1 MSKRDLNSNSCGQF
15 GKLKSD
21 KAATRF
27 SVAIASND
35 QYPRVRRRA
44 RKPSTEKTEKRTKS
58 AAGNEETEKPTG
70 TLYVCVC
77 VVK

>member
-27 SVAIASND
+27 SFAIASSD

-58 AAGNEETEKPTG
+58 AAGNEETERKANG
-70 TLYVCVC
+70 NTLCVC
-77 VVK
+77 V